1 MKLSE
6 KKAVLKLAGFEV
18 QKTDVGLWEW
28 ELPRKNAPD
37 GQSRIGK
44 ESYADEET
52 AWDSAWRYM
61 TGDASEE
68 FDDDPWIN

>member
-1 MKLSE
+1 MKLAE

-18 QKTDVGLWEW
+18 RKIDGLWEW
-28 ELPRKNAPD
+28 HLPHKQSAD
-37 GQSRIGK
+37 GQSRLGK
-44 ESYADEET
+44 ESYTDEES

-68 FDDDPWIN
+68 FDNDPWIN

>member
-1 MKLSE
+1 MKLAE

-18 QKTDVGLWEW
+18 RKMDIGLWEW

-37 GQSRIGK
+37 GQHRLGK
-44 ESYADEET
+44 ESYKYPQS
-52 AWDSAWRYM
+52 AWCSAWRYM

-68 FDDDPWIN
+68 FDNDPWIN